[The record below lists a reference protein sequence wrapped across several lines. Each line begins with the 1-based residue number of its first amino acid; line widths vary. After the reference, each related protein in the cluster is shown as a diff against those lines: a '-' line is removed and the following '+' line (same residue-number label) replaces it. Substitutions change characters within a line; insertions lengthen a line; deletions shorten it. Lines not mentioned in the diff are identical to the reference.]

1 MDLMEDLIEGA
12 KEELKRADHSIYV
25 TLKYT
30 RTVDV
35 IKNVIKRLIN
45 ACDLAMIEALE
56 HLKKQKKI
64 KEIPPAS
71 KLRADLIASSFPK
84 LKKEITFYFMLKDV
98 DKALFKKKEEYR
110 KNVALLVQFKGKEL
124 EINIDALKK
133 YFDRTVQFVDV
144 LHYMAS

>member
-1 MDLMEDLIEGA
+1 MELFEDLIEGA

-45 ACDLAMIEALE
+45 ACDLAIIEALE
-56 HLKKQKKI
+56 HLKKQKKV

-71 KLRADLIASSFPK
+71 KLRANLIASSFPK
-84 LKKEITFYFMLKDV
+84 LKKEITFYFLLKDI
-98 DKALFKKKEEYR
+98 DKAGFKKKDEYR
-110 KNVALLVQFKGKEL
+110 KNVALVVRLKGNDV
-124 EINIDALKK
+124 EINIEALKK
-133 YFDRTVQFVDV
+133 YFERTVQFVDV
-144 LHYMAS
+144 LHYTAS

>member
-1 MDLMEDLIEGA
+1 MEDLIEGA
-12 KEELKRADHSIYV
+12 KEDLKRADHSIYV

-64 KEIPPAS
+64 KE
-71 KLRADLIASSFPK
+71 
-84 LKKEITFYFMLKDV
+84 
-98 DKALFKKKEEYR
+98 
-110 KNVALLVQFKGKEL
+110 
-124 EINIDALKK
+124 
-133 YFDRTVQFVDV
+133 
-144 LHYMAS
+144 